1 MKKHPLQLL
10 HLLLSATTTIHAF
23 SPHHTPSPRRP
34 TAISSHEWTEAALPL
49 KKRKIELTWCNHG
62 ECAEALREQVVGEH
76 NHIELGGPATGQVVY
91 SWEKVRGCDDRGAV
105 GTHDEAAS
113 ADNETAES
121 SAPAVLFLVK
131 QEDVELA
138 GVAADT
144 MVELMRRGVQVLVDD
159 VLANDLAELDVVDL
173 DSDLIRLFRPKVSPL
188 LLVS

>member
-1 MKKHPLQLL
+1 MKKHPLRQLL
-10 HLLLSATTTIHAF
+10 LLLFSTTATIRAF
-23 SPHHTPSPRRP
+23 SPHRTPSPRRP
-34 TAISSHEWTEAALPL
+34 TAISSHELTEAALPL

-91 SWEKVRGCDDRGAV
+91 SWEKVRGCDDHGAV
-105 GTHDEAAS
+105 GTHDEACV
-113 ADNETAES
+113 DTETAES
-121 SAPAVLFLVK
+121 FAPAVLFLVK

-144 MVELMRRGVQVLVDD
+144 MVELMSRGVQVLVDD
-159 VLANDLAELDVVDL
+159 VLANDLTELDVVDL

-188 LLVS
+188 LLVL